1 MGDLMFKALDDVLI
15 TIALVSNSFGVDIL
29 KYFSE
34 DRFLNSP
41 GGSVKVSRWAVE
53 KRLEKLNFA
62 RQKEGYCYFA
72 VAETLFS
79 PKLSGT
85 HISWAKNGVLTTVVV
100 LHIRAPAWRYKSC
113 RLYKLADRA

>member
-1 MGDLMFKALDDVLI
+1 MRRAESFNCCMSLSSEVLNPHPRKGSEKQQKSHRKDL
-15 TIALVSNSFGVDIL
+15 SRN
-29 KYFSE
+29 KYKTR

-41 GGSVKVSRWAVE
+41 GGYVKVSRWVVE

-100 LHIRAPAWRYKSC
+100 LHIRAPA
-113 RLYKLADRA
+113 